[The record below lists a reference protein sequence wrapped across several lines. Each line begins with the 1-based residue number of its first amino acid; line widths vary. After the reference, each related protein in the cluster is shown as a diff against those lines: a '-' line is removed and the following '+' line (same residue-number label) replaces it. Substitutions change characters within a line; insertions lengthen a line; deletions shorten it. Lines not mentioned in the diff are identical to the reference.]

1 MNTAEME
8 YQLIR
13 SRRKTLSIEISR
25 DAQIIVRAPMRL
37 PKRDIEQFLTEKRR
51 WIGVHLDRQR
61 QRIAAHPEPDE
72 TTWRQW
78 RVEAG
83 LYFPPRV
90 SAYARQMGVSPT
102 AVHFS
107 RAKTRFGSCSSKNSI
122 TFSLRLMDYPEAARD
137 YVIVH
142 ELAHITYKNHGK
154 DFYRFVASVLPAYRQ
169 REALLKR

>member
-1 MNTAEME
+1 ME

-25 DAQIIVRAPMRL
+25 EAQVVVRAPLRL
-37 PKRDIEQFLTEKRR
+37 PQREIDKFLAEKHS
-51 WIGVHLDRQR
+51 WICSHLERQR
-61 QRIAAHPEPDE
+61 QRLAAHPEPDE
-72 TTWRQW
+72 ATWKRW
-78 RVEAG
+78 RAAAG

-90 SAYARQMGVSPT
+90 DFYARQMGVSPT
-102 AVHFS
+102 AIHFS

-142 ELAHITYKNHGK
+142 ELAHILYKNHGK
-154 DFYRFVASVLPAYRQ
+154 DFYRFVASVLPDYRQ
-169 REALLKR
+169 RESLLKR

>member
-1 MNTAEME
+1 ME

-25 DAQIIVRAPMRL
+25 EAQIIVRAPMRMPL
-37 PKRDIEQFLTEKRR
+37 REIERFLAEKRN
-51 WIGVHLDRQR
+51 WIALHLERQR
-61 QRIAAHPEPDE
+61 QRMAAHPEPDE
-72 TTWRQW
+72 ATWSRW
-78 RVEAG
+78 RADARR
-83 LYFPPRV
+83 YFPPRV
-90 SAYARQMGVSPT
+90 DFYARQMGVSPT

-107 RAKTRFGSCSSKNSI
+107 RAKTRFGSCSGKDSI

-142 ELAHITYKNHGK
+142 ELAHISYKNHGK
-154 DFYRFVASVLPAYRQ
+154 DFYRFVASVLPDYRQ

>member
-1 MNTAEME
+1 ME

-13 SRRKTLSIEISR
+13 SRRKTLSIEINR
-25 DAQIIVRAPMRL
+25 EAQVVVRAPLRL
-37 PKRDIEQFLTEKRR
+37 PQREIDKFLTEKHS
-51 WIGVHLDRQR
+51 WICRHLERQR
-61 QRIAAHPEPDE
+61 QRLAAHPEPDE
-72 TTWRQW
+72 DTWKHW
-78 RVEAG
+78 RAAAG

-90 SAYARQMGVSPT
+90 AFYARQMGVSPT
-102 AVHFS
+102 AIHFS

-142 ELAHITYKNHGK
+142 ELAHIPYKNHGK
-154 DFYRFVASVLPAYRQ
+154 DFYRFVSSVLPDYRQ